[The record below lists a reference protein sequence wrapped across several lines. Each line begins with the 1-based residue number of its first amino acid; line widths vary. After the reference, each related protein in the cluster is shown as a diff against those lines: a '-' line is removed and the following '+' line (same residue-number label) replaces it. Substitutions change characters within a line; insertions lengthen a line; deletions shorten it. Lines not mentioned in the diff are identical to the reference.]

1 MRKMKKH
8 RIICAVRTRK
18 GKERGR
24 HEGGSRRAM
33 EKERE
38 SKHSEREVV
47 GAYHE
52 LLDCKLEVEAQL
64 SNSESLARVEE
75 LLKKRIS
82 EYGRNVLVD
91 RNTITVEG
99 YASLKDRR
107 DGDEFEHEH
116 RKIVSEIRQ
125 IDSKAEVETRWQYL
139 HDWDEVFRTC
149 EGDEQEAE
157 EGEEEGLRA

>member
-1 MRKMKKH
+1 M
-8 RIICAVRTRK
+8 
-18 GKERGR
+18 
-24 HEGGSRRAM
+24 
-33 EKERE
+33 
-38 SKHSEREVV
+38 